1 MEESEKKKTI
11 AFFAHHAI
19 HTVHVPKMFEIIAVD
34 HFLFLVTK
42 RGTVSLALHKT
53 LLLLSFIL

>member
-42 RGTVSLALHKT
+42 RVNSVTGTS
-53 LLLLSFIL
+53 